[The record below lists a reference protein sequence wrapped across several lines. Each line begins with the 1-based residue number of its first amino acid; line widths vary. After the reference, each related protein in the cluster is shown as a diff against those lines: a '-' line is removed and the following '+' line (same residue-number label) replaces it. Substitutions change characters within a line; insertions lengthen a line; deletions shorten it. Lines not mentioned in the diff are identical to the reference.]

1 MRLESNMPENDQ
13 VISFPTLPVSKPT
26 IETIMVGKD
35 ILDLLTGSMYINPL
49 NIFREYVQNAA
60 DAIDDARDEGLTFSE
75 GSGIAISLDHKER
88 LIRIRDNGISIPA
101 NDFVS
106 RLTSIGDSQKR
117 GKMLRGFRGVGR
129 LSGLGYCQ
137 ELVFR
142 GRAEGAPKITEVR
155 WDGRALREK
164 VRDQLFVGGL
174 SEVVQAVVTVNELPV
189 NGFPKRFFEVELRK
203 VSRLRNDLLLNE
215 DAIRNYLSQVAPVP
229 FGEDF
234 LFGQEIQK
242 RLEAHGIKAPIHIEI
257 NDGKGQIFHRAH
269 NRIPTTGKVSEPI
282 RDVEYVE
289 YQGLDG
295 EVCAVGWIADH
306 SYAGAIPKKFGL
318 GGIRLRVGNIQ
329 IGDESISAE
338 FFPESRF
345 AGWVIGDIHIISP
358 KILPNGRRDEF
369 EPSVHYSHLQ
379 GELTLHAKKIT
390 QRIRERSAQRNRLRL
405 VQQQLGVAKEWVNVV
420 TEKPLPPL
428 LIEVIQEM
436 AKEKL
441 VQAAKDLDKLKDES
455 EDRTLAVRWISE
467 LQTAVSELLIT
478 IDSDTQNKSSNNL
491 EKSLATALK
500 TILAS
505 MKSPKIAIE
514 LSIDVLNAIQKRFR
528 HTGK

>member
-1 MRLESNMPENDQ
+1 MRLEADMSENGQ
-13 VISFPTLPVSKPT
+13 VIIFPMGPTPKPVNEP
-26 IETIMVGKD
+26 IVVGKD
-35 ILDLLTGSMYINPL
+35 ILDLLTGSMYVNPL
-49 NIFREYVQNAA
+49 NIYREYVQNAA
-60 DAIDDARDEGLTFSE
+60 DAIDDARDGGLVFRQE
-75 GSGIAISLDHKER
+75 PGIAISLDHKER
-88 LIRIRDNGISIPA
+88 LILIRDNGISIPA
-101 NDFVS
+101 KDFVG
-106 RLTSIGDSQKR
+106 RLTSIGDSRKR

-137 ELVFR
+137 ELIFR
-142 GRAEGAPKITEVR
+142 GRAEGDSKVTEVR

-164 VRDQLFVGGL
+164 VRDQFFVGGL
-174 SEVVQAVVTVNELPV
+174 AEVVQAVVTVNELPG
-189 NGFPKRFFEVELRK
+189 NGFPQRFFEVELRK

-229 FGEDF
+229 FSEDF

-242 RLEAHGIKAPIHIEI
+242 RLKAHGIKAPIHIEI

-269 NRIPTTGKVSEPI
+269 NRIPTTGKVPELV

-295 EVCAVGWIADH
+295 EVCAVGWISDH

-338 FFPESRF
+338 YFPESRF

-369 EPSVHYSHLQ
+369 EPSPHYSHLQ
-379 GELTLHAKKIT
+379 GELTLQAKKIT

-405 VQQQLGVAKEWVNVV
+405 VQQQLCTAQEWVNAV

-428 LIEVIQEM
+428 LIEVIQEI

-441 VQAAKDLDKLKDES
+441 VQATKEIDKLKDES
-455 EDRTLAVRWISE
+455 EDRALAVGRISE
-467 LQTAVSELLIT
+467 LQTTVSEFLPLT
-478 IDSDTQNKSSNNL
+478 IETDKSSNIL
-491 EKSLATALK
+491 EKPLVAALK
-500 TILAS
+500 TILAG
-505 MKSPKIAIE
+505 MKSPKIGIE
-514 LSIDVLNAIQKRFR
+514 LSVEMLNALKIGR
-528 HTGK
+528 HAG